1 MYRLIFLLL
10 PRCTGIVLAIALPW
24 LTGTSLAQA
33 PVTLDTI
40 ALELRQHQPQ
50 AALRD
55 AKIALKVTPRDPRLW
70 TMEALAARELNDLH
84 AALAAFQYALH
95 LAPDYLPALEGAAQL
110 TYGTEPAQAQ
120 LYLARILRQLP
131 DDPVANSMAGML
143 DYRRGDWETAVAHF
157 SRSGLGPGTQSGA
170 QQDAQQGTLEAY
182 AGALARLGKDA
193 EAEPLFRKLVESR
206 PDDRQARYNLAVLQL
221 RANRP
226 ASAVKT
232 LQPLVDLSDPHS
244 THDPQALS
252 LAASASESDGDT
264 PRAVT
269 LLREAIGQN
278 PKDPQNYLDFAAISF
293 DHASYA
299 AGITMLDA
307 GLTQLPRSA
316 PLWAAR
322 GVLSMQISQID
333 QAEADFAA
341 ANRLDPSQ
349 SFGLEAQGLTEI
361 QRHNLPA
368 ALAKV
373 RASLQADPNN
383 AYLNYLAAEI
393 LKEQGAAP
401 GSPQAQTAIGYAQR
415 AVQLDPKLLL
425 ARNLLGSLYQQGGN
439 LPLAEEQCRDVLR
452 QDPSD
457 QEAVF
462 RLILVL
468 RRSGDRQT
476 EIPSL
481 VANLGK
487 LRAEEHKNQ
496 VKVDRYHLEIPAP
509 ADPH

>member
-1 MYRLIFLLL
+1 M
-10 PRCTGIVLAIALPW
+10 GA
-24 LTGTSLAQA
+24 SLAQA
-33 PVTLDTI
+33 PATLDTI

-50 AALRD
+50 AAMRD
-55 AKIALKVTPRDPRLW
+55 ARAALRAMPGDPRLW
-70 TMEALAARELNDLH
+70 TLEALAARELNDPRT
-84 AALAAFQYALH
+84 ALIAFRSALH

-110 TYGTEPAQAQ
+110 TYGSEPAQSL
-120 LYLARILRQLP
+120 LYLGRILHQLP
-131 DDPVANSMAGML
+131 GDPVANSMAGML
-143 DYRRGDWETAVAHF
+143 DYRRSDWEAAVAHF
-157 SRSGLGPGTQSGA
+157 SKSNSGPSSQENM
-170 QQDAQQGTLEAY
+170 QQGTLEAY
-182 AGALARLGKDA
+182 AGALARLGRDA
-193 EAEPLFRKLVESR
+193 EAEPLFRKLVDNW

-221 RANRP
+221 RGDRP
-226 ASAVKT
+226 ASAVET
-232 LQPLVDLSDPHS
+232 LQPLVIAD
-244 THDPQALS
+244 THNIYDPQALS
-252 LAASASESDGDT
+252 LAASASEAAGDT
-264 PRAVT
+264 PRAVA
-269 LLREAIGQN
+269 LLRTAIGQN

-322 GVLSMQISQID
+322 GVLSMQISQIE
-333 QAEADFAA
+333 QAEGDFAT

-373 RASLQADPNN
+373 RASLQTDPRS

-401 GSPQAQTAIGYAQR
+401 GSPQAQTAIDYAQR
-415 AVQLDPKLLL
+415 AVQLDPKLLP
-425 ARNLLGSLYQQGGN
+425 ARNLLGSLYQQAGN
-439 LPLAEEQCRDVLR
+439 LPLAEEQCRDALH

-457 QEAVF
+457 EEAIF

-468 RRSGDRQT
+468 RRSGEKSGDKQA
-476 EIPSL
+476 EISSL

-496 VKVDRYHLEIPAP
+496 VKADRYRLEIPAS